1 MKALLKRTIPHEV
14 VIPLSGSDV
23 AGLFWELDEH
33 AQADFFNRLSE
44 EDRLVFQLQA
54 VTDAE
59 NLTSEGRIAM
69 ARIGD
74 YAPLAQPKIPGTFL
88 PENPTPF
95 DYLHAIRAV
104 ASRCGNTQIFDLADA
119 GMNLPNDQGVSV
131 G

>member
-1 MKALLKRTIPHEV
+1 MLH
-14 VIPLSGSDV
+14 SD
-23 AGLFWELDEH
+23 H
-33 AQADFFNRLSE
+33 
-44 EDRLVFQLQA
+44 
-54 VTDAE
+54 
-59 NLTSEGRIAM
+59 
-69 ARIGD
+69 
-74 YAPLAQPKIPGTFL
+74 PKIPGTFL